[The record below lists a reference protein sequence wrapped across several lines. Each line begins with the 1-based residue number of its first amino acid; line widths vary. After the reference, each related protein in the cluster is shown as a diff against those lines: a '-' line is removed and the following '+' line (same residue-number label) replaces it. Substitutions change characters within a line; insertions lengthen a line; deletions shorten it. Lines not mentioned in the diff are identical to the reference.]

1 MRCMVPKR
9 EAIVNTRAQDPN
21 ERVQPGH
28 PDSSIPPLGIH
39 ISREE
44 LRVRRLHDLAIIFE
58 SAFEVRA

>member
-1 MRCMVPKR
+1 
-9 EAIVNTRAQDPN
+9 VNTRAQDPN